1 MPGEPTLTTTSRT
14 GFHRDYEDPYAS
26 PTSANSSLRR
36 ARPGSFGRLERQ
48 WSHPNLRPRPT
59 SGAGGSVS
67 ACSRRLPQTPS
78 QPPGTIIVI
87 ENVLPAS
94 AANTV
99 NQQQHTNPQ
108 QQINKPHPLV
118 KSGRGKQLPKPP
130 LAAMIERC
138 GSTAAV
144 ERLGAVSGL
153 GVRSASGIGAFTRAL
168 VENENRQKRSYS
180 LPRKNTN
187 YIRGKPQGSGRR
199 LPPTPKQVQGP
210 LPLKN
215 APQTT
220 QRKRELPKPQS
231 LDLKYS
237 NHEVMNMS
245 NAAIGLIKSTSGS
258 KSMNFPRLEGSPT
271 HSECSSGSPAMSAAY
286 PHLRSSSRRRTSNY
300 HRRRHIDY

>member
-1 MPGEPTLTTTSRT
+1 MPGEPTLTSTSRT

-26 PTSANSSLRR
+26 PISPHGSLRR
-36 ARPGSFGRLERQ
+36 PGTRSFGKLERQ

-67 ACSRRLPQTPS
+67 AMSRRLPRTPS

-94 AANTV
+94 AAANTV
-99 NQQQHTNPQ
+99 NQQQQTN
-108 QQINKPHPLV
+108 KAHPIV
-118 KSGRGKQLPKPP
+118 KAGRGKTLPKPP
-130 LAAMIERC
+130 LAAMLERC
-138 GSTAAV
+138 GSNAAV

-168 VENENRQKRSYS
+168 VESENRQKRSYS

-187 YIRGKPQGSGRR
+187 PVREKPQGSGRR
-199 LPPTPKQVQGP
+199 LPPTPKQIQGS

-215 APQTT
+215 APSN

-237 NHEVMNMS
+237 NHEVMNVS
-245 NAAIGLIKSTSGS
+245 NAAIGLIKPT

-271 HSECSSGSPAMSAAY
+271 HSDRSSGSPVMTSGY
-286 PHLRSSSRRRTSNY
+286 PIPGHIRSSSRRRASNY
-300 HRRRHIDY
+300 HRRRNMDY